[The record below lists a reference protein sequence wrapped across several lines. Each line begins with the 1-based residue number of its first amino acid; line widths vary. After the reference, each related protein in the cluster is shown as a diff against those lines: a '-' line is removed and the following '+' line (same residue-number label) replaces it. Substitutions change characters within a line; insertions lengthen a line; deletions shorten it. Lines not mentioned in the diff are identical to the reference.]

1 MLRLSGLKT
10 SASSPRT
17 LEYFQCKGGKNSQQ
31 AEIFRI
37 NSEYGPLSQ
46 KKSPLKSQSRKL
58 VKIQDGRRDITEI

>member
-1 MLRLSGLKT
+1 MIIEIRESKII
-10 SASSPRT
+10 S
-17 LEYFQCKGGKNSQQ
+17 FWGGKNSEQ